1 MNIALYIGTVLIWG
15 TTWLAIAFQVGEV
28 AVEVSAFYRFAL
40 AAVLQVGLMCSF
52 GKLKWI
58 PISQHKWMAIQ
69 GLLLFCVNFLCFY
82 NATVYI
88 TSGLIS
94 VIFSMATIFNMI
106 NGIIFHQK
114 TPQKKAMLGA
124 LIGLVGI
131 CLIFW
136 SDLTGGNWSD
146 DIVLGLVLVL
156 GGTYC
161 FSLGNMVS
169 QHQQKQGR
177 DVLTAN
183 SYALVYG
190 AIGLG
195 FWCVVNGYSFD
206 LEHTPKYLGALVYLA
221 SIGTLLGFGFYLQL
235 IGRIGAEKA
244 AYATVLFPIVALTL
258 STLYEG
264 YVWTQM
270 SAAGVVMALLG
281 NIVIF
286 SKISLSSKRLIPDQ
300 QITK

>member
-146 DIVLGLVLVL
+146 DIVLGLVL

-286 SKISLSSKRLIPDQ
+286 SKVSLSSKRLIPDQ